1 LHWIRSILCLL
12 IAACSAT
19 AQATPLLL
27 EDKTR
32 TYDAWPNVRVLA
44 DADRTLSVEAALAR
58 LDKFAPP
65 NSAHAAMGFRK
76 EAIWLHVPVIVAPQS
91 DGKWILEVDYALL
104 NRLDVFVARDGKAR
118 HLGAMGNLQPRA
130 NRPLS
135 NRTPAIALDL
145 VSGARHDLL
154 VRVDTKS
161 SLILPI
167 RISKPGA
174 FVQRTTNE
182 FMLQGFLVAIGFC
195 LLFFSLQQWHSLGDG
210 VYGRYALLI
219 VCNLF
224 FSAHLFG
231 LGAHYLWT
239 DNAWLETHV
248 AGISSLLT
256 SCATALFVEGVLGDD
271 LSRRIRATLRVL
283 AGLLAGCAVLYAFDL
298 LSTRLL
304 GIVMGVIGLLPVLL
318 GLPGALARARR
329 GDSVGWYFM
338 LAWGGYFLSG
348 AVLWMLVTGRF
359 GASFWTLHS
368 LQFGNTIDMLIF
380 MRIVILRTAAAHL
393 AAQHAS
399 RDRDALH
406 SLAHSD
412 PLTGLYNRRGLN
424 AALSAVLPHATP
436 QHSVAMYMMD
446 LDGFKPVNDQHG
458 HDVGDELLERIAQR
472 LRDTVRATD
481 IVARVGGDEF
491 VVVATGLHSE
501 RQAVELG
508 DKLVAAFKK
517 PFKLKRHTCNVGV
530 TIGFVLAP
538 EDGQE
543 ALALTKL
550 ADAAM
555 YTGKQRGKGALV
567 RSERPFAS

>member
-1 LHWIRSILCLL
+1 
-12 IAACSAT
+12 
-19 AQATPLLL
+19 
-27 EDKTR
+27 
-32 TYDAWPNVRVLA
+32 
-44 DADRTLSVEAALAR
+44 
-58 LDKFAPP
+58 
-65 NSAHAAMGFRK
+65 
-76 EAIWLHVPVIVAPQS
+76 
-91 DGKWILEVDYALL
+91 
-104 NRLDVFVARDGKAR
+104 
-118 HLGAMGNLQPRA
+118 
-130 NRPLS
+130 
-135 NRTPAIALDL
+135 
-145 VSGARHDLL
+145 
-154 VRVDTKS
+154 
-161 SLILPI
+161 
-167 RISKPGA
+167 
-174 FVQRTTNE
+174 
-182 FMLQGFLVAIGFC
+182 
-195 LLFFSLQQWHSLGDG
+195 
-210 VYGRYALLI
+210 
-219 VCNLF
+219 
-224 FSAHLFG
+224 
-231 LGAHYLWT
+231 
-239 DNAWLETHV
+239 
-248 AGISSLLT
+248 
-256 SCATALFVEGVLGDD
+256 
-271 LSRRIRATLRVL
+271 VL

-304 GIVMGVIGLLPVLL
+304 GIIMGVLGLLPVLL

-338 LAWGGYFLSG
+338 LAWVGYFLSG

-368 LQFGNTIDMLIF
+368 LQFGNTVDMLIF

-424 AALSAVLPHATP
+424 AALSAVLPHATS
-436 QHSVAMYMMD
+436 QHAVAMYMMD
-446 LDGFKPVNDQHG
+446 LDGFKPVNDKHG

-472 LRDTVRATD
+472 LRETVRATD

-501 RQAVELG
+501 RQAVDLG
-508 DKLVAAFKK
+508 EKLVAAFKK
-517 PFKLKRHTCNVGV
+517 PFKLKHHTCSVGV

-543 ALALTKL
+543 ALALSKL

-567 RSERPFAS
+567 RSEGPFAS